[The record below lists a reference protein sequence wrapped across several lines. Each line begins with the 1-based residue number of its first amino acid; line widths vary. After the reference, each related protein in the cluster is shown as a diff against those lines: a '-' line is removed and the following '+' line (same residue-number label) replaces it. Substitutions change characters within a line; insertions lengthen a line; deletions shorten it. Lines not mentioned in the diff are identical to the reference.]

1 MIYVFD
7 IEVYCSDWLVVFKSI
22 RTGEYTVIHNDN
34 YAVKEFMTADKLLA
48 GFNNKHY
55 DNYILKAI
63 LCGADN
69 ALVKEINDFIID
81 GNLGFEHWFL
91 RENRAWFNSFDIFDD
106 MQMGLSL
113 KAIEAHLGL
122 DIEETSVPFDIDR
135 PLTDKELEET
145 IRYCMYDV
153 DVAERLVKLRKNY
166 LKCKQM
172 LGAMK
177 GIPAERA
184 LYMTN
189 AKVTAAYLGARRQE
203 WDDGRVYEFPP
214 NLDLNVIPKEILDF
228 FQTINDTSIP
238 DAELFKT
245 SFEID
250 IGGCPT
256 KYAWGG
262 VHGSLL
268 TYHEKATDKRVI
280 QNRDVT
286 SLYPSLI
293 IKYGYLSRN
302 VESPEFF
309 EQTYTRRLQ
318 AKRDGDKV
326 VSNTLKLPLNIV
338 SGATEQKYNELY
350 DPKQARSMRISGQ
363 LFLTDLVMRLVDVPS
378 FKLLNFNTDGLM
390 YSVDRSDLPRIDT
403 ICGEWEKRTG
413 FELETDEIDRVW
425 IKDVNNLLFV
435 KTDGK
440 VNTVGGYLNYGISEK
455 GAWNINNNYTIV
467 KKAIIDYFV
476 KDIPVEETINN
487 CNNILEFQYIAKASS
502 KYSRAYQIVNG
513 KEVDVQKVNRVYA
526 TKDKRYGTLYKV
538 HRETG
543 RRAKIED
550 LPKHCIIDNRNEL
563 TIDVIDKEHYIE
575 KAKKMVGDFIG
586 NGGEES
592 MEYVRLS
599 DLKKVPG
606 IGAKTMERIRAECEI
621 FTLDEEPK
629 RSEKNEKLYTWL
641 DELLESEE
649 NNYGK

>member
-1 MIYVFD
+1 MIYVYD
-7 IEVYCSDWLVVFKSI
+7 IETFKHDWLVVFKSI

-34 YAVKEFMTADKLLA
+34 HAVKEFMTADKLLV

-55 DNYILKAI
+55 DNHIIKAI

-69 ALVKEINDFIID
+69 TLVKEINDFII
-81 GNLGFEHWFL
+81 GGGLGWEHWFL
-91 RENRAWFNSFDIFDD
+91 QQNRAWFNTFDIRDD
-106 MQMGLSL
+106 MQQGLGL
-113 KAIEAHLGL
+113 KDIEGHLGMK
-122 DIEETSVPFDIDR
+122 IEESSVPFDIDR
-135 PLTDKELEET
+135 PLTAKEVQET
-145 IRYCMYDV
+145 IGYCKYDV

-172 LGAMK
+172 LGAMRD
-177 GIPAERA
+177 ISPERS

-189 AKVTAAYLGARRQE
+189 AKITAAYLGAKKKE
-203 WDDGRVYEFPP
+203 WDDGRVYEYPP
-214 NLDLNVIPKEILDF
+214 NLDRSVIPKEILDF
-228 FQTINDTSIP
+228 FWTINDLSIP
-238 DAELFKT
+238 DDKIFKT
-245 SFEID
+245 SLTVD

-262 VHGSLL
+262 VHGSLS
-268 TYHEKATDKRVI
+268 TYREKATENRII

-293 IKYGYLSRN
+293 IKYDYLSRN
-302 VESPEFF
+302 VDSPEFF
-309 EQTYTRRLQ
+309 EQTYDRRLQ
-318 AKRDGDKV
+318 AKHDDNKE

-338 SGATEQKYNELY
+338 SGATEQVYNDLY

-363 LFLTDLVMRLVDVPS
+363 LFMTDLVMRLVDVPS
-378 FKLLNFNTDGLM
+378 FKLLNFNTDGIM
-390 YSVDRSDLPRIDT
+390 YSVDRIHLPKIDT
-403 ICGEWEKRTG
+403 ICGEWESRTR
-413 FELETDEIDRVW
+413 FELETEDIDKVW

-455 GAWNINNNYTIV
+455 GPWNINNNYTIV

-476 KDIPVEETINN
+476 KGTPVEETINN
-487 CNNILEFQYIAKASS
+487 CNDILEFQYIAKASS
-502 KYSRAYQIVNG
+502 KYSRSYQIVNG

-526 TKDKRYGTLYKV
+526 TKDKRYGTLYRV
-538 HRETG
+538 HKQTG
-543 RRAKIED
+543 APHKISG
-550 LPKHCIIDNRNEL
+550 LPNHCIIDNRNEL

-586 NGGEES
+586 DGGEES

-606 IGAKTMERIRAECEI
+606 IGEKTLERIRAECEI
-621 FTLDEEPK
+621 FTLENKPEK
-629 RSEKNEKLYTWL
+629 KNEELSAWL
-641 DELLESEE
+641 DELLESEDD
-649 NNYGK
+649 

>member
-1 MIYVFD
+1 VIYVFD
-7 IEVYCSDWLVVFKSI
+7 VEVFKHDWLIVFKNIS
-22 RTGEYTVIHNDN
+22 TGEYTIIHNDN
-34 YAVKEFMTADKLLA
+34 YAVKQFMTMDKLLV

-55 DNYILKAI
+55 DNYILKGV

-69 ALVKEINDFIID
+69 ILLKEINDFIIN

-91 RENRAWFNSFDIFDD
+91 KENQAWFNSFDIMDD
-106 MQMGLSL
+106 MQNGLSL
-113 KAIEAHLGL
+113 KAIEGHLGL
-122 DIEETSVPFDIDR
+122 NIEESSVSFDIDR

-145 IRYCMYDV
+145 VRYCMYDV

-177 GIPAERA
+177 DIPAERA

-189 AKVTAAYLGARRQE
+189 AKITAAYLGARRQE

-214 NLDLNVIPKEILDF
+214 NLDLSVIPKEILDF

-238 DAELFKT
+238 DDDLFKT

-268 TYHEKATDKRVI
+268 NYHEKATDKRVI

-293 IKYGYLSRN
+293 IKYDYLSRN

-338 SGATEQKYNELY
+338 SGATEQKYNDLY
-350 DPKQARSMRISGQ
+350 DPRQARSMRISGQ

-403 ICGEWEKRTG
+403 ICSEWEKRTG

-435 KTDGK
+435 KTDGT

-476 KDIPVEETINN
+476 KGTSVEETINN
-487 CNNILEFQYIAKASS
+487 CNDILEFQYIAKASS
-502 KYSRAYQIVNG
+502 KYSHCYQIIDG
-513 KEVDVQKVNRVYA
+513 KKVPVQKVNRVYA

-543 RRAKIED
+543 RPAKIED

-563 TIDVIDKEHYIE
+563 NIRDIDKEHYIQ
-575 KAKKMVGDFIG
+575 KAHKMISDFLG
-586 NGGEES
+586 KEREEGS
-592 MEYVRLS
+592 MSDKYIKLS
-599 DLKKVPG
+599 DLAQVPG
-606 IGAKTMERIRAECEI
+606 IGKKTLERIQNTVKI
-621 FTLDEEPK
+621 YTFDEQTNE
-629 RSEKNEKLYTWL
+629 EKINLTKWL
-641 DELLESEE
+641 DEIFEGL
-649 NNYGK
+649 